1 MGDSHSRKPGPGPDA
16 TSSSAPSSAASGKHA
31 TPKDEFAGRSGRIVH
46 DERGNAVWDWIK
58 ETSRIAIDSTSRL
71 LKRLEVPE
79 LKMEDTQKN
88 NELSLEAD
96 RDAGGGYNPYGGSTS
111 GSKSTAPRGGGS
123 RGTASGSAV
132 AQRLRGVLGLAQLG
146 AAARPTHAPLG
157 TAAAATWAVA
167 TTLTERASPASQAV
181 SPPARSPLQVRIQP
195 PHHSVI
201 PQHTVGWLQH
211 PVILIRKHEQ
221 FALDPSAL

>member
-1 MGDSHSRKPGPGPDA
+1 MGDSQSRKPGSGPGAPA
-16 TSSSAPSSAASGKHA
+16 PSAPSPAASA
-31 TPKDEFAGRSGRIVH
+31 QPAAPKDEFAGKSGRIVH

-111 GSKSTAPRGGGS
+111 GGKTAFSRGGGS
-123 RGTASGSAV
+123 TGSRGPTSGAPSPGATRSAGTANTRASGNSGSNSGGANV
-132 AQRLRGVLGLAQLG
+132 GGGYDPYGKGV
-146 AAARPTHAPLG
+146 T
-157 TAAAATWAVA
+157 
-167 TTLTERASPASQAV
+167 
-181 SPPARSPLQVRIQP
+181 
-195 PHHSVI
+195 
-201 PQHTVGWLQH
+201 
-211 PVILIRKHEQ
+211 RK
-221 FALDPSAL
+221 PGGR